1 MFVLVET
8 LIFGVGLL
16 MTLWGGMKSN
26 EIKSEGDK
34 TSLYAK
40 QCAQCLGCHPNL
52 AVERS
57 VSLRYP
63 NEVLRA
69 AVERAEFPY
78 R

>member
-34 TSLYAK
+34 FSLYAK
-40 QCAQCLGCHPNL
+40 QCAQCLG
-52 AVERS
+52 
-57 VSLRYP
+57 
-63 NEVLRA
+63 
-69 AVERAEFPY
+69 
-78 R
+78 